1 MSGIALFR
9 ASALGSLAFH
19 ALLLLSTEGLR
30 GGGDMKPHLRLIQLM
45 GEEVALYN
53 VYPPLYHALG
63 ALTAPALGLAAFPEW
78 FAWGSAACLIAGFR
92 FFQRAAQLPDAASA
106 LFAWA
111 PYGFALSW
119 CLPKIEVAG
128 YALAL
133 FALGFLI
140 RRRYASL
147 ATALAAAFVVHTGAA
162 LFLGLAGGTLALAR
176 RDARALIAL
185 AAGTAVGAMLPL
197 AHIAA
202 GCSAAQALLFSEGDY
217 LRPAPW
223 LHNLVH
229 WDRILVLAN
238 PIALVA
244 AVAGAPLLWREYRPI
259 ALLCIAV
266 GALYAN
272 EIWLAPFG
280 ARTTLDLLRGLTI
293 FALPVSASAGVF
305 LARRPGAASAAVAG
319 SALLAVL
326 AAQLVV
332 PAACVSKPIDVTAIG
347 RLDVD
352 RCTFRW
358 RVRSVRPRGE
368 RSRAPMANE
377 GARGPTSGRDAERAE
392 IGADRVVEGAAAG
405 EGSPQ

>member
-1 MSGIALFR
+1 
-9 ASALGSLAFH
+9 
-19 ALLLLSTEGLR
+19 
-30 GGGDMKPHLRLIQLM
+30 MKPHLRLIPLM

-53 VYPPLYHALG
+53 VYPPLYHAVG

-78 FAWGSAACLIAGFR
+78 FAWCSAAALIAAFR
-92 FFQRAAQLPDAASA
+92 FFQRAADLPDVSSA

-128 YALAL
+128 YALAF
-133 FALGFLI
+133 FALGFLLE
-140 RRRYASL
+140 RRYA
-147 ATALAAAFVVHTGAA
+147 ALAAALAGAFFVHTGAA
-162 LFLGLAGGTLALAR
+162 LFLGLAAGTLALAL
-176 RDARALIAL
+176 RDGRALIAL
-185 AAGTAVGAMLPL
+185 AAGSLVGAVLPL

-217 LRPAPW
+217 LRAAPR
-223 LHNLVH
+223 LHNLLQ
-229 WDRILVLAN
+229 WDHIAVLAN

-244 AVAGAPLLWREYRPI
+244 GVAGAPLLWRRHRSI
-259 ALLCIAV
+259 ALLCAV
-266 GALYAN
+266 VTALYAN

-293 FALPVSASAGVF
+293 FALPVAACAGVF
-305 LARRPGAASAAVAG
+305 LAERTHAALAVVAA

-326 AAQLVV
+326 ATLFVV
-332 PAACVSKPIDVTAIG
+332 PAVCVSKPIDVTAIE

-358 RVRSVRPRGE
+358 RVRAVHPLRE
-368 RSRAPMANE
+368 RSRAPKTSD
-377 GARGPTSGRDAERAE
+377 GGLRQPSGRGAERTE
-392 IGADRVVEGAAAG
+392 VGADRLIERAAPGEGA
-405 EGSPQ
+405 PQ

>member
-1 MSGIALFR
+1 VSGTALFR
-9 ASALGSLAFH
+9 ASALGSLTFH
-19 ALLLLSTEGLR
+19 ALLLLSTDGLQ

-45 GEEVALYN
+45 GEQVALYN

-63 ALTAPALGLAAFPEW
+63 ALTAPALGLATFPEW
-78 FAWGSAACLIAGFR
+78 FAWCSAACLIAGFR
-92 FFQRAAQLPDAASA
+92 FFQRAAQLPDASSA

-128 YALAL
+128 YAIAL
-133 FALGFLI
+133 FALGFAT
-140 RRRYASL
+140 RRRYAAL
-147 ATALAAAFVVHTGAA
+147 AAALAAAFFVHTGAA
-162 LFLGLAGGTLALAR
+162 LFLGLAAGTLAMAQ

-185 AAGTAVGAMLPL
+185 AAGSLTGAALPL
-197 AHIAA
+197 AHVAA

-223 LHNLVH
+223 RHNLLQ

-244 AVAGAPLLWREYRPI
+244 AVAGAPLLWRRHRPT
-259 ALLCIAV
+259 AVLCIAIS
-266 GALYAN
+266 ALYAN

-293 FALPVSASAGVF
+293 FALPVAASAGVF
-305 LARRPGAASAAVAG
+305 LAPRPGAALIAVAG
-319 SALLAVL
+319 SAALAVL
-326 AAQLVV
+326 AAWLVV
-332 PAACVSKPIDVTAIG
+332 PEACVSKPIDVATIE

-352 RCTFRW
+352 RCSFRW

-368 RSRAPMANE
+368 RSRGPAANE
-377 GARGPTSGRDAERAE
+377 AAPGAASGRGAERAE
-392 IGADRVVEGAAAG
+392 IGADRVVEGTAAG
-405 EGSPQ
+405 EGAPQ